1 MSHSMYTFTVNTWF
15 ALIIKWSVREYM
27 REPWGCRGHGWEPT
41 LGNIQSRNLGRGV
54 EEKGWKRETQ
64 VTETRS

>member
-1 MSHSMYTFTVNTWF
+1 
-15 ALIIKWSVREYM
+15 M